1 MWSDISEDIRYTFR
15 TLRRTPGFAA
25 IAILIIALGIGAN
38 TAIFSVVHTLLVRPL
53 PFRDPERL
61 VWVANVG
68 TDGGLSSVTLRT
80 SNLRDWRR
88 LNRTFEEMTGYF
100 AFYDYLNYTLTGDG
114 EPQHLVGVGVAPD
127 FLEVLGIPLQL
138 GRNFN
143 EEEGVWN
150 GPPAIVL
157 THSFWQRR
165 FGADPNIVGSS
176 VTLNA
181 APTTVIGVLPP
192 WFDFASV
199 FTPGARIDFLTPFP
213 ICDETDQWGNTLA
226 VIGRLRPGATIPQ
239 AQADLDAVN
248 TQLREAEP
256 DRWGLYARVGDLRE
270 QVAGPFRPAVL
281 VLAAAV
287 GLVLLIVCAN
297 LSSMLLAR
305 AAARRREIA
314 VRSALG
320 ASRARLVRQ
329 VLTESLV
336 LAFAG
341 AVGGVLLAY
350 LITRGVAGLQAV
362 SIPLLE
368 GVGVDGTALLFTV
381 VVTVVTG
388 LLFGLVPA
396 LSLAGAGEQRT
407 LREEGRGASEGRR
420 RRGLREA
427 LVVAEVALACVLL
440 VGAGLLLRS
449 FVTLLDVDLGF
460 QPEGAAAW
468 RIETTRSFEDGA
480 ELTAFYDQLVQEVR
494 TVPGVEAAGITDT
507 LPLGRNRAWSI
518 GARGVE
524 YAPGERPIAL
534 RLVDPGYLPTMRIP
548 LLAGRNFTPE
558 DDQEGERVIILNES
572 AARRLWPDQDPIG
585 QAVLVGPEYRVVGL
599 VADVRHASLEE
610 SAGLE
615 MYLPIAQVPPF
626 GTVVDLAIRSSLPA
640 ESLAPAV
647 ASVLRGLDSTM
658 PTGDWRPLTELV
670 DRAVSPRR
678 FIMQLLGSFAGMA
691 LLLAALGIYGVI
703 AYSVSQQ
710 SREIGIRMALGA
722 TASSVRGRVLVR
734 TLALTGAGIV
744 LGTAAALGL
753 ARLIGS
759 LLYGVE
765 PTDPLTLTGMVL
777 ILGAVALL
785 AGYLPARRA
794 SRIDPVKVLGSA

>member
-1 MWSDISEDIRYTFR
+1 M
-15 TLRRTPGFAA
+15 
-25 IAILIIALGIGAN
+25 
-38 TAIFSVVHTLLVRPL
+38 
-53 PFRDPERL
+53 
-61 VWVANVG
+61 
-68 TDGGLSSVTLRT
+68 
-80 SNLRDWRR
+80 
-88 LNRTFEEMTGYF
+88 
-100 AFYDYLNYTLTGDG
+100 
-114 EPQHLVGVGVAPD
+114 
-127 FLEVLGIPLQL
+127 
-138 GRNFN
+138 
-143 EEEGVWN
+143 
-150 GPPAIVL
+150 
-157 THSFWQRR
+157 
-165 FGADPNIVGSS
+165 
-176 VTLNA
+176 
-181 APTTVIGVLPP
+181 
-192 WFDFASV
+192 
-199 FTPGARIDFLTPFP
+199 
-213 ICDETDQWGNTLA
+213 
-226 VIGRLRPGATIPQ
+226 
-239 AQADLDAVN
+239 
-248 TQLREAEP
+248 
-256 DRWGLYARVGDLRE
+256 
-270 QVAGPFRPAVL
+270 
-281 VLAAAV
+281 
-287 GLVLLIVCAN
+287 
-297 LSSMLLAR
+297 
-305 AAARRREIA
+305 
-314 VRSALG
+314 
-320 ASRARLVRQ
+320 
-329 VLTESLV
+329 
-336 LAFAG
+336 
-341 AVGGVLLAY
+341 
-350 LITRGVAGLQAV
+350 
-362 SIPLLE
+362 
-368 GVGVDGTALLFTV
+368 
-381 VVTVVTG
+381 
-388 LLFGLVPA
+388 
-396 LSLAGAGEQRT
+396 
-407 LREEGRGASEGRR
+407 
-420 RRGLREA
+420 
-427 LVVAEVALACVLL
+427 
-440 VGAGLLLRS
+440 
-449 FVTLLDVDLGF
+449 
-460 QPEGAAAW
+460 
-468 RIETTRSFEDGA
+468 
-480 ELTAFYDQLVQEVR
+480 QEVR

-524 YAPGERPIAL
+524 YAPGERPIAFP